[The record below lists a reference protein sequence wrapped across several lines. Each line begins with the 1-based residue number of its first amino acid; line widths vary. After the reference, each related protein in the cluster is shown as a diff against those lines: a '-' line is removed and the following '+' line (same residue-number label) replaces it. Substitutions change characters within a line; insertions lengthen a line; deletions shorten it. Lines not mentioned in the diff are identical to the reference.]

1 MPVMNGW
8 DATKEIV
15 KLMKENKI
23 RPVVIIALTAY
34 DDANSLKKCTEVGME
49 YILQKPL
56 NNEKLQ
62 NIIEKL

>member
-49 YILQKPL
+49 YIL
-56 NNEKLQ
+56 
-62 NIIEKL
+62 